1 MARFI
6 LRRLLEI
13 ALLIFVVS
21 LVCFTLMHAAP
32 GGPAAVLSQNPM
44 VRPEDL
50 ARIRENFGIDKPV
63 IVQYWLW
70 LKRVVLHGDFG
81 NSFVTGEAVM
91 DMIKERMPATLE
103 LMFSAF
109 LLAFLLGISG
119 GIIAAVKQYTKVDA
133 FITFVSII
141 GISIPAFWLGLMS
154 MMFFSV
160 KWHILPS
167 AGMYTVGGDG
177 GLMDHLS
184 HLVMPS
190 IVLAFVFIASWS
202 RYMRASLSEVL
213 SMHYISVARAKG
225 APKMDVLFKHAVRN
239 ASIPVLTVIALNLPA
254 LFTGSIITE
263 TIFSWP
269 GMGRLFYEGLLRQDY
284 TRLMGVI
291 FITSV
296 LIALF
301 NLFADVIYGILDP
314 RVRYAK

>member
-119 GIIAAVKQYTKVDA
+119 GIIAAVDRK
-133 FITFVSII
+133 
-141 GISIPAFWLGLMS
+141 
-154 MMFFSV
+154 SV
-160 KWHILPS
+160 
-167 AGMYTVGGDG
+167 V
-177 GLMDHLS
+177 
-184 HLVMPS
+184 
-190 IVLAFVFIASWS
+190 
-202 RYMRASLSEVL
+202 
-213 SMHYISVARAKG
+213 
-225 APKMDVLFKHAVRN
+225 
-239 ASIPVLTVIALNLPA
+239 
-254 LFTGSIITE
+254 
-263 TIFSWP
+263 
-269 GMGRLFYEGLLRQDY
+269 
-284 TRLMGVI
+284 
-291 FITSV
+291 
-296 LIALF
+296 
-301 NLFADVIYGILDP
+301 
-314 RVRYAK
+314 